1 ASACGPAWKPS
12 NPRERADAPGAHLHL
27 GTPGRFPGHAG
38 ALPVGPAAHTQH
50 GRRLASAATAG
61 KPGHALGATH
71 APSRAPADA
80 AAHAR
85 AAPHA
90 HPDSDAVRAADRHA
104 PRAAARPAAR
114 AGAPAAD
121 ERAAAPPGHPG
132 APPVAARVGTLLGRA
147 GMTRLSGESGSIS
160 ACLARPVGIMARP
173 ALLTERACFV
183 PPTQGAHPT

>member
-1 ASACGPAWKPS
+1 
-12 NPRERADAPGAHLHL
+12 
-27 GTPGRFPGHAG
+27 
-38 ALPVGPAAHTQH
+38 VGPAAHTQH
-50 GRRLASAATAG
+50 GRRLAGAATAG
-61 KPGHALGATH
+61 KLGHALGATH
-71 APSRAPADA
+71 APSSAPADA

-104 PRAAARPAAR
+104 AAD
-114 AGAPAAD
+114 GDPAAD
-121 ERAAAPPGHPG
+121 ERADDPTGDPG
-132 APPVAARVGTLLGRA
+132 ALPVADRVGNLLGRA

>member
-1 ASACGPAWKPS
+1 
-12 NPRERADAPGAHLHL
+12 
-27 GTPGRFPGHAG
+27 
-38 ALPVGPAAHTQH
+38 VGPAAHTQH
-50 GRRLASAATAG
+50 GRRLAGAATAG
-61 KPGHALGATH
+61 KLGHALGATH
-71 APSRAPADA
+71 APSSAPADA

-104 PRAAARPAAR
+104 AAD
-114 AGAPAAD
+114 GDPAAD
-121 ERAAAPPGHPG
+121 ERAGDPG
-132 APPVAARVGTLLGRA
+132 ALPVADRVGNLLGRA